1 MQTSTT
7 AGSHEAI
14 RGNLFIFIAT
24 LFFGVN
30 IPVVKFLI
38 PEWMTAMDVSAFR
51 LFGGFILFWIASMF
65 IKTGTIARD
74 DWKPIILGG
83 GIGLFS
89 FIYLFN
95 LSLSYGN
102 PIDVSIIMTLPPLF
116 VLLIDIIFRHRRAS
130 LLEIA
135 GMAVA
140 FAGAIIVILAGNSGH
155 HAVSAVTG
163 DLLALASALCYALY
177 LIFTERPSKKYRP
190 VTMLRWV
197 FLFAAIPSVVL
208 LPDLPHAAIFH
219 HAAVEPWLLIAFV
232 ILCPTFLAYFLVSPA
247 IKLIGNELVSIY
259 QYLVPVIATLAST
272 AMGLCGIKTIQIIAM
287 AVVIA
292 GMVMATVLAR
302 RQRPGTKA

>member
-89 FIYLFN
+89 FI
-95 LSLSYGN
+95 
-102 PIDVSIIMTLPPLF
+102 
-116 VLLIDIIFRHRRAS
+116 
-130 LLEIA
+130 
-135 GMAVA
+135 
-140 FAGAIIVILAGNSGH
+140 
-155 HAVSAVTG
+155 
-163 DLLALASALCYALY
+163 
-177 LIFTERPSKKYRP
+177 
-190 VTMLRWV
+190 
-197 FLFAAIPSVVL
+197 
-208 LPDLPHAAIFH
+208 
-219 HAAVEPWLLIAFV
+219 
-232 ILCPTFLAYFLVSPA
+232 
-247 IKLIGNELVSIY
+247 
-259 QYLVPVIATLAST
+259 
-272 AMGLCGIKTIQIIAM
+272 
-287 AVVIA
+287 
-292 GMVMATVLAR
+292 
-302 RQRPGTKA
+302 